1 MCGPSSGCDLTF
13 GAAIQDV
20 WGVLLGFRTPH
31 TSCIAAPKVKSQP
44 EDGPHIGPKHVV
56 VVLV

>member
-1 MCGPSSGCDLTF
+1 MVLTSVTTRSRSPHP
-13 GAAIQDV
+13 APTN
-20 WGVLLGFRTPH
+20 LKEHPRTP
-31 TSCIAAPKVKSQP
+31 CIAVPKVKSQS

>member
-1 MCGPSSGCDLTF
+1 MWEGNLVVSLVKRDLLPPPNP
-13 GAAIQDV
+13 QQPK
-20 WGVLLGFRTPH
+20 RTPH

-44 EDGPHIGPKHVV
+44 EDGPYIGPKHVV

>member
-1 MCGPSSGCDLTF
+1 MVLTS
-13 GAAIQDV
+13 V
-20 WGVLLGFRTPH
+20 TTRSLSPHPTPTNLKKKTH

>member
-1 MCGPSSGCDLTF
+1 MVLTSVTTRPRTPPPNP
-13 GAAIQDV
+13 QYPK
-20 WGVLLGFRTPH
+20 RTPH

-56 VVLV
+56 VVLL